1 MIFLRINKYI
11 KWVVV
16 GWFINKDMV
25 TWNNIKIA
33 DKGFLINLDERTD
46 RFEESLSEL
55 KKIGISGVERF
66 SAIKITEDS
75 DEGWINRGCTQS
87 HCDILKLQV
96 ENGWE
101 KVVIFEDDFFLD
113 ITHPEITELNDEIIR
128 NIDKQDCDLL
138 MLGSVLLSDS
148 EFVSDCLIKPTNMV
162 QATTYISSLKF
173 AKFVTGHFNYLNKK
187 SIVYGEAIDSYFS
200 YLSTKKH
207 WGMNTDAEGIQ
218 ELINHDLKIFFLSP
232 ILFSQRSSFSNI
244 MGYNVNYSFYNKS
257 KNLEFWPKNKKI

>member
-1 MIFLRINKYI
+1 
-11 KWVVV
+11 
-16 GWFINKDMV
+16 MV

-46 RFEESLSEL
+46 RLEESLSEL
-55 KKIGISGVERF
+55 NNLNIRGVQRF

-87 HCDILKLQV
+87 HLNLFEKQI
-96 ENGWE
+96 ENKWE
-101 KVVIFEDDFFLD
+101 KMIVFEDDFFID
-113 ITHPEITELNDEIIR
+113 VTHPEIKELTDEIIESI
-128 NIDKQDCDLL
+128 NKQDCDLL

-148 EFVSDCLIKPTNMV
+148 EFVSDRLIKPTNMV
-162 QATTYISSLKF
+162 QATTYVSSLKF
-173 AKFVTGHFNYLNKK
+173 AKFIKSHFNYLNKK

-218 ELINHDLKIFFLSP
+218 ELLNHDLKILFLSP
-232 ILFSQRSSFSNI
+232 ILFSQRPSFSNI

-257 KNLEFWPKNKKI
+257 KNLEFWPKKLKN